1 MTGLTMVGGAGM
13 NCEGDSCAIPGAAAV
28 SGTTE
33 PAADSGTTEADF
45 QTPEHAG
52 VSAE

>member
-13 NCEGDSCAIPGAAAV
+13 NCEGDSCAIPSADAVTGAPDA
-28 SGTTE
+28 E
-33 PAADSGTTEADF
+33 PATGSETMVAE
-45 QTPEHAG
+45 PAG